1 MIIQPA
7 HMSLKAMVLLPG
19 MQAEGCHGISA
30 VGLLLSLHYSL
41 ACPSKPVKWHMEQ
54 YKKEV
59 QICCVGLPAGA
70 VSAHEGIFEPAAKE
84 AGQFESAV

>member
-54 YKKEV
+54 YKE
-59 QICCVGLPAGA
+59 G
-70 VSAHEGIFEPAAKE
+70 SADLLRRSTCWGCLRT
-84 AGQFESAV
+84 